1 MKPAHRD
8 TAQYY
13 LRMQIETASHPR
25 LVCMLHEQCCL
36 QLRQA
41 LGTDPALRRP
51 LLDRA
56 QNMLILLQRSLKPA
70 DAIAKG
76 LFHLY
81 DYCYCLLE
89 HESTAEMIHA
99 RGIIDTLRR
108 TFDQLRRR
116 S

>member
-1 MKPAHRD
+1 MKRVDIDP
-8 TAQYY
+8 TQVY
-13 LRMQIETASHPR
+13 LRTQIETASHPC
-25 LVCMLHEQCCL
+25 LVCMLHERCCL

-41 LGTDPALRRP
+41 LGCDPALRRP
-51 LLDRA
+51 QLDRA
-56 QNMLILLQRSLKPA
+56 QNMLVLLQRSLTPA
-70 DAIAKG
+70 DSIAKG

-89 HESTAEMIHA
+89 HDTVTELIHA
-99 RGIIDTLRR
+99 HGIIDTLHR